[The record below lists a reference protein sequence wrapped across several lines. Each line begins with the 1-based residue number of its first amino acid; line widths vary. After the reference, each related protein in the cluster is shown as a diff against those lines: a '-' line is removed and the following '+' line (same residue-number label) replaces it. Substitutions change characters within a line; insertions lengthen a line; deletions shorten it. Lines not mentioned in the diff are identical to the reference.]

1 MKIGFPLRTLLI
13 IGQLLHFSCKNEER
27 AKKEDRAPSQVIST
41 TKSEPAERL
50 ALIDEKEVITV
61 CVADAEGYPFSYK
74 DGDQSKGIHIDI
86 AREAITNAG
95 FQVSFKFLP
104 WKRCIEHEMRHGT
117 SNAALSAAWNQ
128 TREEYLWYPDDAR
141 ELGPLC
147 KSPSA
152 LICNGPVLLVPAAES
167 FVYDGDPKKIPEPIR
182 VTSGYNQAKMFADL
196 GKRVDEGLG
205 DEFNFGKMVRDGTG
219 SVLIWKLNL
228 SRFESDPNLRKKFK
242 VVSGYEDLTD
252 GFLPFSKAG
261 RFSQQDA
268 KLVWSELKRLRANP
282 NYLNE
287 ILAKYPP
294 NGAPKP

>member
-1 MKIGFPLRTLLI
+1 MKIGFPLRTLLMT
-13 IGQLLHFSCKNEER
+13 GLLLHSSCKNEEI
-27 AKKEDRAPSQVIST
+27 AKKEDRPPSQVISANET
-41 TKSEPAERL
+41 EPAKPL
-50 ALIDEKEVITV
+50 ALIDGKEVVTV
-61 CVADAEGYPFSYK
+61 CVADAEGYTFSYK
-74 DGDQSKGIHIDI
+74 DGDKFKGIHIDI

-117 SNAALSAAWNQ
+117 SDAALSAAWNQ

-152 LICNGPVLLVPAAES
+152 LICNGPVLLIPASES
-167 FVYDGDPKKIPEPIR
+167 FVYGGDPKKIPEPIR
-182 VTSGYNQAKMFADL
+182 VTSGYNQAKMFTDL

-228 SRFESDPNLRKKFK
+228 ARFESDPNLSTKFK
-242 VVSGYEDLTD
+242 VVS
-252 GFLPFSKAG
+252 
-261 RFSQQDA
+261 
-268 KLVWSELKRLRANP
+268 
-282 NYLNE
+282 
-287 ILAKYPP
+287 
-294 NGAPKP
+294 